1 MCLACVL
8 NDHEVE
14 SRSNFQDGVHVDGPA
29 VEVHGDDCRNRLT
42 RNSMDKSARARVNHA
57 LRLRIVQQFLRIHC
71 VAARVDIHKVGA
83 SARLRNRFGCGDE
96 R

>member
-8 NDHEVE
+8 NDREVE
-14 SRSNFQDGVHVDGPA
+14 SRGNFQNGVHVDGPA
-29 VEVHGDDCRNRLT
+29 VEVHGDDRRNRFT
-42 RNSMDKSARARVNHA
+42 RNSVNQSVRARVNHA
-57 LRLRIVQQFLRIHC
+57 LRLRIMQQFLRIHC